1 MSCRLDV
8 VNLSKRKGE
17 EKSRW
22 ILRDISFGVHDG
34 EIVAV
39 MGPSGAGKSTLL
51 RLINLLEEPD
61 GGKVLLSGKDVRSIE
76 VTELR
81 RKVALVLQEPVV
93 FDGTVADNLRYPLL
107 IAGRRIDDEEG
118 FFGELLGSVR
128 LPVELLE
135 RDAERLSVGE
145 RQRLCIARAL
155 VNEPSVLMLDEPTS
169 ALDPTAAKTVLQLLR
184 TLAEEKRI
192 ATVLV
197 SHIPEHAEV
206 ADRVVVLIDGRVAAE
221 GELEHLRKECDDESV
236 RRFFS
241 GELT

>member
-1 MSCRLDV
+1 
-8 VNLSKRKGE
+8 LSKRKGE
-17 EKSRW
+17 KNRW

-61 GGKVLLSGKDVRSIE
+61 GGMVLLSGEDVRSIE

-81 RKVALVLQEPVV
+81 RRVALVLQEPVV

-107 IAGRRIDDEEG
+107 IAGRRIEDEAGLFE
-118 FFGELLGSVR
+118 ELLGSVR
-128 LPVELLE
+128 LSVELLE
-135 RDAERLSVGE
+135 RNAETLSVGE

-206 ADRVVVLIDGRVAAE
+206 ADRVIVLIDGRVAAE
-221 GELEHLRKECDDESV
+221 GELERLRKECEDESV